1 MGATLDRWNRICL
14 ESAHARMHQVGPCPN
29 CVESMASDCDE
40 AKTLN
45 AELAEALV
53 KYGSCSRDC
62 NSRYPRSVHGD
73 PGDMSC
79 SCGYEAAIAKAKGG
93 E

>member
-45 AELAEALV
+45 AELVEAVEHLKVGAYLV
-53 KYGSCSRDC
+53 DC
-62 NSRYPRSVHGD
+62 KDCQR
-73 PGDMSC
+73 
-79 SCGYEAAIAKAKGG
+79 AIEVLAKAKGG
-93 E
+93 EA